1 MKKISLA
8 LLTSAALLSLGAA
21 SSVKA
26 ADAYQEQLQRVIS
39 GNVDIYGGYAWIKD
53 VGEGGNSQCVDSTE
67 PCSWGLAGGSA
78 RVDVPF
84 SEALSLQIDLIADW
98 NFSYPDDPDDMT
110 NIDNTPAGGMLG
122 GGHLNYRSD
131 VYLLGVFGA
140 AGKAYIDDSDSTG
153 HSSGLWAGGIE
164 GQWYMDHITLY
175 AQGGFMDSKESDDS
189 EGLSNVL
196 FVRGEGRYFFS
207 EHSRF
212 MLSAGYANGDNEAN
226 DGNFADEV
234 DLVTWGARFDQQVH
248 DWGNDGNMSL
258 FAEYQGLWAEETETE
273 YDCCP
278 SSIITEATDA
288 LVDHRFMVGVSFALN
303 QQSLM
308 STDRSGATLNL
319 PNFSQWYGAA
329 AMMDR

>member
-26 ADAYQEQLQRVIS
+26 ADAYQEQIQRVIS
-39 GNVDIYGGYAWIKD
+39 GNVDIYGGYAAIKD
-53 VGEGGNSQCVDSTE
+53 VGSEGDSVCDSDDS

-84 SEALSLQIDLIADW
+84 TEALSLQIDLNSDW
-98 NFSYPDDPDDMT
+98 NFSYPDDPDEASAVDR
-110 NIDNTPAGGMLG
+110 TPAGGVLG
-122 GGHLNYRSD
+122 GGHLNYRND
-131 VYLLGVFGA
+131 TYLLGVFGA
-140 AGKAYIDDSDSTG
+140 AGKAYFDDSCCGTGLSST
-153 HSSGLWAGGIE
+153 LWAGGIE

-175 AQGGFMDSKESDDS
+175 AQGGFMDSGNPNG
-189 EGLSNVL
+189 EGLSNTW

-212 MLSAGYANGDNEAN
+212 MLSAGYANGAQDE
-226 DGNFADEV
+226 DEGSLADEV
-234 DLVTWGARFDQQVH
+234 DIATWGARFDHQVH

-258 FAEYQGLWAEETETE
+258 FAEYQGLWARETETE
-273 YDCCP
+273 ETCCP
-278 SSIITEATDA
+278 TYYTEATDA

-329 AMMDR
+329 GMTDR